1 MSVVD
6 WVCKKISLESA
17 SERLSAITISR
28 QQVLPSKL
36 DACANVTTCCFGG
49 LPFERMW
56 VTKASPGED
65 NGDYGSLIVGFSS
78 TGFTAII
85 RRFYRS
91 AGSSISRP
99 RSVAAIL
106 APPLCGSIAALS
118 WHYLVSNPIK
128 TRKLRCAACA
138 SIRGSLILVLNGC
151 LLPSFLT
158 ALLYFK
164 RNPSLQ
170 QPVAATFLDFCYNPY
185 LGRSKPYVIGLGAF
199 QAVLG
204 YGLASWIYTE
214 EFIKT
219 RNNKKKL

>member
-1 MSVVD
+1 MRRNAWLKTAQSVVG
-6 WVCKKISLESA
+6 
-17 SERLSAITISR
+17 
-28 QQVLPSKL
+28 
-36 DACANVTTCCFGG
+36 F
-49 LPFERMW
+49 PFERMW

-65 NGDYGSLIVGFSS
+65 NYGDYGSLIVGFSS

-99 RSVAAIL
+99 RIVAAIL

-151 LLPSFLT
+151 LLPSFLV
-158 ALLYFK
+158 ALFYFK

>member
-1 MSVVD
+1 MKTVQSV
-6 WVCKKISLESA
+6 
-17 SERLSAITISR
+17 
-28 QQVLPSKL
+28 
-36 DACANVTTCCFGG
+36 GG
-49 LPFERMW
+49 FPFERMW

-128 TRKLRCAACA
+128 TRKLRCVACA

-199 QAVLG
+199 QVVLG

-214 EFIKT
+214 DFIKT

>member
-1 MSVVD
+1 MDVL
-6 WVCKKISLESA
+6 CCRK
-17 SERLSAITISR
+17 RLGYCEGTPGWK
-28 QQVLPSKL
+28 QYKVLQAFS
-36 DACANVTTCCFGG
+36 
-49 LPFERMW
+49 FERMW
-56 VTKASPGED
+56 VTKASPEED

-78 TGFTAII
+78 TGFTEII

-99 RSVAAIL
+99 RTVAAIL

-151 LLPSFLT
+151 LLPSFLV
-158 ALLYFK
+158 ALFYFK

-219 RNNKKKL
+219 RNKKKL